1 LDGPVGRVFGEE
13 FIQIVS
19 VGTDTIDEGL
29 GEGDEWFVVVE
40 AFAEEFFGD
49 LMVAGWVEIFF
60 EEELENDF
68 AGSPA
73 CDHWMPGV
81 GDRFREVLQ
90 SI

>member
-1 LDGPVGRVFGEE
+1 MVAMRWMAQLAECLER
-13 FIQIVS
+13 
-19 VGTDTIDEGL
+19 
-29 GEGDEWFVVVE
+29 FVVVE
-40 AFAEEFFGD
+40 SFAEELFGD

-60 EEELENDF
+60 EEELEYDF

>member
-1 LDGPVGRVFGEE
+1 VFGEE
-13 FIQIVS
+13 FIQIAS

-40 AFAEEFFGD
+40 WFAEELFSD

-60 EEELENDF
+60 EEELEYDF

>member
-1 LDGPVGRVFGEE
+1 
-13 FIQIVS
+13 
-19 VGTDTIDEGL
+19 
-29 GEGDEWFVVVE
+29 VVVE

-73 CDHWMPGV
+73 CDHWIPGV
-81 GDRFREVLQ
+81 GDRFREDLQ

>member
-1 LDGPVGRVFGEE
+1 VFGEE
-13 FIQIVS
+13 FIQLAS
-19 VGTDTIDEGL
+19 VGSHPIDKGL
-29 GEGDEWFVVVE
+29 GEGDEGFVVVE

-73 CDHWMPGV
+73 CDHWMLGV

>member
-1 LDGPVGRVFGEE
+1 
-13 FIQIVS
+13 
-19 VGTDTIDEGL
+19 
-29 GEGDEWFVVVE
+29 VE

-73 CDHWMPGV
+73 CDHWMLGV

>member
-1 LDGPVGRVFGEE
+1 MFGEE
-13 FIQIVS
+13 FIQIAS

-40 AFAEEFFGD
+40 SFAEELFSD

-60 EEELENDF
+60 EEELEYDF

>member
-1 LDGPVGRVFGEE
+1 MAQLAECLER
-13 FIQIVS
+13 
-19 VGTDTIDEGL
+19 
-29 GEGDEWFVVVE
+29 FVVVE
-40 AFAEEFFGD
+40 SFAEELFGD

-60 EEELENDF
+60 EEELEYDF

>member
-1 LDGPVGRVFGEE
+1 VFGEK
-13 FIQIVS
+13 FIQIAS